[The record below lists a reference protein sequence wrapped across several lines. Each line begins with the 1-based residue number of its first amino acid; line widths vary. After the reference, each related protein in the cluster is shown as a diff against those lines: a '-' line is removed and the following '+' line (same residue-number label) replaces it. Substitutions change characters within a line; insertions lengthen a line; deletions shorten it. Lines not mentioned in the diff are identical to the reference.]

1 MHSGQ
6 YKSPSQECFQ
16 QKSVLIIGGG
26 LSAIDIAGE
35 ISSTASKVFISS
47 ERGIIPSRN
56 LLTGN
61 VLGVGP
67 IQR

>member
-1 MHSGQ
+1 MHSSQ

-26 LSAIDIAGE
+26 LSAIDIAAE

-47 ERGIIPSRN
+47 ERGIVPSRQ
-56 LLTGN
+56 LFTGN
-61 VLGVGP
+61 VSHVGP
-67 IQR
+67 IKR